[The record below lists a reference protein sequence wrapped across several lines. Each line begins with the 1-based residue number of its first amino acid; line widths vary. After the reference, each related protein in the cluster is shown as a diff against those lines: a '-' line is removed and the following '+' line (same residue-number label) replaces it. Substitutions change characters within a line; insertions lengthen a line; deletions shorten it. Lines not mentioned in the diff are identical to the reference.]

1 MNDPCSN
8 SKACAAPSTAWR
20 CCAAST
26 SRSRRGGITGLIGPN
41 GAGKTTLFNVV
52 SGLVPPDAGSIR
64 FDGQEIAGQ
73 VARCGE
79 PRRAGAHLPGGAR
92 LSQALGV
99 PASHALWPRPAGRER
114 CGRRSSARARRASAR
129 RSWRSGRW
137 ETARFLRLDR
147 LIDNPATALS
157 GGQKKLL
164 EIGRALMA
172 EPRLVLLDE
181 PTAGVNPTLQNEIG
195 ERLLELP
202 RRGITVLLIEH
213 DMGFI
218 ARLCDPVIVM
228 AEGQV
233 LTQGTFDDVRNDARV
248 REAYLGTAAR
258 HEPARRHRPARRLWR
273 GRRDREGRGAARRA
287 GRDRRADRPE
297 RRRQV
302 DLAEA
307 DRRACCGRAPAIS
320 CWTDRDIAGL
330 GAPRRSAGS
339 ASPSCRRSATS
350 SAR

>member
-1 MNDPCSN
+1 MPGTMPLLEIKDLRRAFYGLDVLRGVDLSV
-8 SKACAAPSTAWR
+8 AP
-20 CCAAST
+20 
-26 SRSRRGGITGLIGPN
+26 GGITGLIGPN

-64 FDGQEIAGQ
+64 FDGEEMAGWAPDRISRRGLVRTFQ
-73 VARCGE
+73 VARGFPKLSVFQHLMLYGRDQPGE
-79 PRRAGAHLPGGAR
+79 SLWQAIVGTRAA
-92 LSQALGV
+92 
-99 PASHALWPRPAGRER
+99 RER
-114 CGRRSSARARRASAR
+114 EAALAERA
-129 RSWRSGRW
+129 W
-137 ETARFLRLDR
+137 ETARFLKLDR

-218 ARLCDPVIVM
+218 ARLCNPVIVM

-233 LTQGTFDDVRNDARV
+233 LTQGTFDEVRTDHRV
-248 REAYLGTAAR
+248 REAYLG
-258 HEPARRHRPARRLWR
+258 
-273 GRRDREGRGAARRA
+273 RRA
-287 GRDRRADRPE
+287 A
-297 RRRQV
+297 
-302 DLAEA
+302 
-307 DRRACCGRAPAIS
+307 
-320 CWTDRDIAGL
+320 
-330 GAPRRSAGS
+330 
-339 ASPSCRRSATS
+339 
-350 SAR
+350 

>member
-1 MNDPCSN
+1 MPLLEL
-8 SKACAAPSTAWR
+8 KGLR
-20 CCAAST
+20 
-26 SRSRRGGITGLIGPN
+26 RSFYGLEVLRGVDFMVEAGGITGLIGPN

-52 SGLVPPDAGSIR
+52 SGLVPPNAGSML
-64 FDGQEIAGQ
+64 FDGKEIAGKAPDVVSRAGLVRTFQ
-73 VARCGE
+73 VARGFPKLSVFQHLMLYGRDQPGE
-79 PRRAGAHLPGGAR
+79 NLLTAIFGSRAA
-92 LSQALGV
+92 
-99 PASHALWPRPAGRER
+99 RER
-114 CGRRSSARARRASAR
+114 EAELAEKAL
-129 RSWRSGRW
+129 

-218 ARLCDPVIVM
+218 ARLCQPVIVM

-233 LTQGTFDDVRNDARV
+233 LTQGTFDEVRNDSRV
-248 REAYLGTAAR
+248 REAYLG
-258 HEPARRHRPARRLWR
+258 
-273 GRRDREGRGAARRA
+273 RRA
-287 GRDRRADRPE
+287 A
-297 RRRQV
+297 
-302 DLAEA
+302 
-307 DRRACCGRAPAIS
+307 
-320 CWTDRDIAGL
+320 
-330 GAPRRSAGS
+330 
-339 ASPSCRRSATS
+339 
-350 SAR
+350 